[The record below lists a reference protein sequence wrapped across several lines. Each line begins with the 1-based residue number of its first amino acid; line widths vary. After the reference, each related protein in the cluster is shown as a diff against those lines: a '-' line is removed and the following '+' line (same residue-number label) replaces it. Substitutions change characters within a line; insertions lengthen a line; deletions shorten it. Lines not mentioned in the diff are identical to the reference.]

1 MPRRLG
7 TQACWGQ
14 QRCPCQML
22 SCSQMLAPETCG
34 CHFRCVCNH
43 QTQPALLQTCSDYS
57 NDCKS
62 VLHTTLHYY
71 QQPICAHQ
79 PFSCGPAPQMS
90 SKWQRSC
97 NAIVHHQCVSILLRT
112 AMRRICNHQCV
123 LSLVKGRAKEAQ
135 EAVHLYI
142 NTPCPLQPVCEFCQ
156 TCLNFRGEGVRDVC
170 AGIA

>member
-14 QRCPCQML
+14 LRCPCQML

-57 NDCKS
+57 NHCKS
-62 VLHTTLHYY
+62 ILHTTHYY

-79 PFSCGPAPQMS
+79 PFSCGPAPQIS
-90 SKWQRSC
+90 TKWQCSC
-97 NAIVHHQCVSILLRT
+97 NAIVHHQCVSKL
-112 AMRRICNHQCV
+112 
-123 LSLVKGRAKEAQ
+123 AQ
-135 EAVHLYI
+135 SCDAQ
-142 NTPCPLQPVCEFCQ
+142 NLQSPVCAEPCQ
-156 TCLNFRGEGVRDVC
+156 RQSERGARGC
-170 AGIA
+170 APLHKHSVSFAASLFILSDMAEL